1 MNRLVIFGVA
11 AAIVAGD
18 AAAQQVKPDLQI
30 RMRKAAYDVMDY
42 ALEVLDNMVEGKRPY
57 AKDEAVRNA
66 ELVARVAHLPK
77 NFFGEGS
84 DSNAGETRAKPEIW
98 THRADFDAKMDKMIQ
113 ETGKLPA
120 AAASGDVA
128 TLRKAVE
135 AAGDACKACHDDYRA
150 KRRR

>member
-1 MNRLVIFGVA
+1 MKKHFVLAATAVMVIGGA
-11 AAIVAGD
+11 T
-18 AAAQQVKPDLQI
+18 AQQMKPDRQI
-30 RMRKAAYDVMDY
+30 KMRKSAYNVMDY
-42 ALEVLDNMVEGKRPY
+42 ALEVLDNMAEGKRPY
-57 AKDEAVRNA
+57 SKDEAVRNA
-66 ELVARVAHLPK
+66 ELVARAATLPK

-84 DSNAGETRAKPEIW
+84 DGKAGETRAKPEIW

-128 TLRKAVE
+128 TLGKAVE

-150 KRRR
+150 KRR